1 MAGCSTYNKEDQA
14 HFSLLPKNNRIR
26 LDNMI
31 EFQLEDQILVLGHST
46 SSKQDRV
53 YYAARYLAL
62 PRNHRIHRQYIY
74 HMIALLH
81 I

>member
-1 MAGCSTYNKEDQA
+1 
-14 HFSLLPKNNRIR
+14 
-26 LDNMI
+26 
-31 EFQLEDQILVLGHST
+31 
-46 SSKQDRV
+46 V